1 MSWYPTDPTGRCV
14 RRNSA
19 NFEYEDF
26 FCLYESSLGRTMTSI
41 EKNYNPIYV
50 RDWMMDNPWVPVVAI
65 LGYGVMIGVGKA
77 YFAKRDAWSWRTALA
92 CWNFFLSVF
101 SMIGFCRVAPG
112 LAHNLYHYTI
122 SENLCFDP
130 EQMYG
135 SDRMVGTWVQFFI
148 LSKFPYVYYDI
159 IIMHHFCL
167 FLLHRSEAK

>member
-1 MSWYPTDPTGRCV
+1 V

-26 FCLYESSLGRTMTSI
+26 FCLYESSLGRTMTSV
-41 EKNYNPIYV
+41 EKNYNPAYG

-92 CWNFFLSVF
+92 YWNFFLSVF